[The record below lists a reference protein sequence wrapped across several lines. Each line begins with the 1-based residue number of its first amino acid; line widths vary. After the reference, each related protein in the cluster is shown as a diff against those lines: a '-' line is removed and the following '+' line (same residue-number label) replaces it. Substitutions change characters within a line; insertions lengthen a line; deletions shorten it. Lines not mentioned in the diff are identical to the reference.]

1 MLVGSLRLVLEVPG
15 AFSLK
20 EKRRVRAKLVDRL
33 RARFGVSV
41 AEVEDLDVHA
51 RLVIGVAVV
60 GNDRRRLESTLSKV
74 TDFVEDL
81 AVARIVGEDWEISP
95 FPSSPVLTW
104 QD

>member
-1 MLVGSLRLVLEVPG
+1 MLVASLRLVLDVPG

-20 EKRRVRAKLVDRL
+20 EKRRVRARLVDRL
-33 RARFGVSV
+33 RNRFGASI
-41 AEVEDLDVHA
+41 AEVEDLDMHS
-51 RLVIGVAVV
+51 RLVIGVALV
-60 GNDRRRLESTLSKV
+60 GNDRRVLESALSKIV
-74 TDFVEDL
+74 DAVEDM